1 MSRLSIGNTIT
12 IEDLLKYGPLG
23 LELEY
28 DAFAGDRPTK
38 VVYDLALYNSRGQ
51 HDRACAEEE
60 FTECFPTLEF
70 VPGFLLQYQSGV
82 REPVM
87 SAWWYIIRKTKI
99 SKLPKLKLLKRKEI

>member
-1 MSRLSIGNTIT
+1 MSRLSIGNTVT

-38 VVYDLALYNSRGQ
+38 VVYDLAFYNSRDQ

-60 FTECFPTLEF
+60 FTSYFPNLGF
-70 VPGFLLQYQSGV
+70 VPGFLLQYSSGY

-87 SAWWYIIRKTKI
+87 SAWRIIPRRTKI
-99 SKLPKLKLLKRKEI
+99 SKLAKLKLLKRKEL